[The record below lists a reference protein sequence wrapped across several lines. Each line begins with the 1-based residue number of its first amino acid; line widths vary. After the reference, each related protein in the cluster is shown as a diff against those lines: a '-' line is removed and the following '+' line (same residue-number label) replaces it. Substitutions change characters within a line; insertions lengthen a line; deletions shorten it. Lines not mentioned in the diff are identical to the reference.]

1 LTATATLLYDTYRRC
16 NPAGIGFK
24 LKNISPCQD
33 EQTRK
38 GGKDMSKNSDF
49 IAGLVVGGLIG
60 AVIGIL
66 YAPKS
71 GKETREE
78 IGQKADELLSKAKE
92 EYGQA
97 VEKSRK
103 AYEATVERLKEL
115 EETAKE
121 KVEQVGEKVDEL
133 AGLGKETLQDGKS
146 RLKKAIEAGVGAFRE
161 EQNKPS

>member
-1 LTATATLLYDTYRRC
+1 
-16 NPAGIGFK
+16 
-24 LKNISPCQD
+24 
-33 EQTRK
+33 
-38 GGKDMSKNSDF
+38 MSKNGDF

-78 IGQKADELLSKAKE
+78 IGRKADELLSKAKE
-92 EYGQA
+92 EYGHA

-121 KVEQVGEKVDEL
+121 KVEEVGEKVDEL
-133 AGLGKETLQDGKS
+133 AGRGKETLLDGKS

-161 EQNKPS
+161 EQNKPSEHPMKE

>member
-1 LTATATLLYDTYRRC
+1 MIHAVDATP
-16 NPAGIGFK
+16 PASVSK
-24 LKNISPCQD
+24 LKNISHS
-33 EQTRK
+33 RR
-38 GGKDMSKNSDF
+38 GGNVMSKDYDF
-49 IAGLVVGGLIG
+49 VAGFVVGGLIG

-92 EYGQA
+92 EYGHA
-97 VEKSRK
+97 VEKSRE

-121 KVEQVGEKVDEL
+121 KVEEVGEL
-133 AGLGKETLQDGKS
+133 ADRGKETLQDGKN
-146 RLKKAIEAGVGAFRE
+146 RLKKAIDAGIGAFRE
-161 EQNKPS
+161 EQNKPI